1 MNFFWFLRMSRLVR
15 RPHSGKQL
23 IVIAIFVAIALGLYG
38 IEQIWGWPDWLTPSG
53 GRGRLLR

>member
-1 MNFFWFLRMSRLVR
+1 MNFFWLLRMSRLVR
-15 RPHSGKQL
+15 APRSAKQL
-23 IVIAIFVAIALGLYG
+23 ILIAVIVAIILGLYG